1 MSHVTY
7 HHGAMTIIV
16 DGLEDVSKALGSLK
30 GKTPAAA
37 KVAINAAARQA
48 RKSMIAAAKARY
60 AVNARGLKHLKP
72 ESVKLVVK
80 SHAHF
85 ALFCSEISLTTAG

>member
-48 RKSMIAAAKARY
+48 R
-60 AVNARGLKHLKP
+60 
-72 ESVKLVVK
+72 
-80 SHAHF
+80 
-85 ALFCSEISLTTAG
+85 